1 MDTETHATD
10 AATAPRKLLLID
22 GLNILRR
29 CFEANPTPDIEGK
42 VKGAMQSAFGTFRR
56 VLREHAPQYALAA
69 FDHGGPTFRHR
80 IYSQYRASRT
90 PMPQSLRDAIPT
102 FCDALLKNLGLAS
115 VTIPDVEADDVIGTM
130 VHAWRKRGGTE
141 VDVIS
146 TDKDLLQL
154 IPLGASIFDPF
165 KSEARDAAYVQARFG
180 VAPERVI
187 DFLSLVG
194 DASDDVPG
202 VAGIGA
208 KTAAK
213 LVNEIGDVCAL
224 LDASTHMQG
233 PVGEKLRAGLDS
245 LVMSRML
252 IGLRTDVAI
261 GVTWRQMQIHPQMAA
276 AA

>member
-1 MDTETHATD
+1 MDTETHAPD
-10 AATAPRKLLLID
+10 SQPATRKLLLID

-56 VLREHAPQYALAA
+56 VMREHAPQYALAA

-80 IYSQYRASRT
+80 IYEQYRSSRT
-90 PMPQSLRDAIPT
+90 PMPQELRDAIPA
-102 FCDALLKNLGLAS
+102 FCDGLMKQLGLAS
-115 VTIPDVEADDVIGTM
+115 VTVPGVEADDVIGTM
-130 VHAWRKRGGTE
+130 VHAWRKRGGSL

-154 IPLGASIFDPF
+154 IPLGASVFDPF
-165 KSEARDAAYVQARFG
+165 KGEARDAGYVQARFG
-180 VAPERVI
+180 VSPERVI

-194 DASDDVPG
+194 DTSDDVPG
-202 VAGIGA
+202 VPGIGA
-208 KTAAK
+208 KTAVK

-224 LDASTHMQG
+224 LDASTHMEG
-233 PVGEKLRAGLDS
+233 PVGEKLRAGSDA
-245 LVMSRML
+245 LVLSRML

-261 GVTWRQMQIHPQMAA
+261 GVTWRQMQIHPPMAA